1 MHEDTDPTASA
12 APALP
17 RVPLDAYPRL
27 CGLPVTIERLVPA
40 TSIPAP
46 AERAAPA
53 RSPAPGARAAPAR
66 RARAKRPV
74 ARTVV
79 VVLVVA
85 ATVLAV
91 ASEARAQVPA
101 PSVQARPS

>member
-1 MHEDTDPTASA
+1 MHEDAKPTARA

-27 CGLPVTIERLVPA
+27 CGLPVTVERLVPA
-40 TSIPAP
+40 TSVPAR
-46 AERAAPA
+46 AERAV
-53 RSPAPGARAAPAR
+53 PAR

-79 VVLVVA
+79 VVLVVT

-91 ASEARAQVPA
+91 ASEARAQVPVG
-101 PSVQARPS
+101 SVQARPS

>member
-1 MHEDTDPTASA
+1 MHQDADTTSTAI
-12 APALP
+12 P

-40 TSIPAP
+40 TSVAAP
-46 AERAAPA
+46 AERVAPPPLA
-53 RSPAPGARAAPAR
+53 

-85 ATVLAV
+85 AAVLAV
-91 ASEARAQVPA
+91 ASEARAETPL
-101 PSVQARPS
+101 PSVQARAA

>member
-1 MHEDTDPTASA
+1 MHQDADTTSTAI
-12 APALP
+12 P

-40 TSIPAP
+40 TSVAAP
-46 AERAAPA
+46 AERVAPPPRALA
-53 RSPAPGARAAPAR
+53 RP
-66 RARAKRPV
+66 RAKRPV

-85 ATVLAV
+85 AAVLAV
-91 ASEARAQVPA
+91 ASEARAQAPL
-101 PSVQARPS
+101 PSVPVRAA

>member
-1 MHEDTDPTASA
+1 MYEDADTNSTAP
-12 APALP
+12 PALP

-40 TSIPAP
+40 TSVAARVEQA
-46 AERAAPA
+46 AETRP
-53 RSPAPGARAAPAR
+53 P
-66 RARAKRPV
+66 RAKRPV
-74 ARTVV
+74 ARTAV

-91 ASEARAQVPA
+91 ASEARAQPPL
-101 PSVQARPS
+101 PSVQAGAA

>member
-1 MHEDTDPTASA
+1 MHQDADTTS
-12 APALP
+12 PAIP

-40 TSIPAP
+40 TSVAAP
-46 AERAAPA
+46 AERVAP
-53 RSPAPGARAAPAR
+53 PPL
-66 RARAKRPV
+66 ARAKRPV

-85 ATVLAV
+85 AAVLAV
-91 ASEARAQVPA
+91 ASEARAETPL
-101 PSVQARPS
+101 PSVPVRAA